1 MRFYDRVKEIELLKD
16 NEEKSREHASFM
28 VLMGRRRI
36 GKTTLLTHALADKEY
51 AYLFVSRDNEA
62 MLCRKFQKNLE
73 EQIGLH
79 VYGNITHFRD
89 LFEIVM
95 KESVNRHFTLI
106 LDEFQDL
113 YRVNSSTFSD
123 LQDIWDRYHADSH
136 INLIACGSI
145 YTLMKRIFEDKS
157 EPLYGRPTSKMILLP
172 FSIATLKQILA
183 DANPNFTS
191 EDSCACIC

>member
-73 EQIGLH
+73 
-79 VYGNITHFRD
+79 V
-89 LFEIVM
+89 
-95 KESVNRHFTLI
+95 
-106 LDEFQDL
+106 
-113 YRVNSSTFSD
+113 
-123 LQDIWDRYHADSH
+123 
-136 INLIACGSI
+136 
-145 YTLMKRIFEDKS
+145 
-157 EPLYGRPTSKMILLP
+157 
-172 FSIATLKQILA
+172 
-183 DANPNFTS
+183 
-191 EDSCACIC
+191 